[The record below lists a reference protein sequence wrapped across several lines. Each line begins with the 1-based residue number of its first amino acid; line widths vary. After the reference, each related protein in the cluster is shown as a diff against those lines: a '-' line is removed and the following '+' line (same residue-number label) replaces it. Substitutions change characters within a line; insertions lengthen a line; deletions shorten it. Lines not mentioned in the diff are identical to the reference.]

1 MHDTHRFETQS
12 THTLLFSLDVHVIH
26 SMRAH
31 AHARKNIY
39 ERLIGILVHSN
50 NCCAHLTNK
59 NHIGNKFLVL
69 LVIIQYCVLMNS
81 ALTVCFATSPHLT
94 TNFAHHHQ
102 DKSTLADSAREQ
114 KAIRSIHAACC
125 AHLPPLWFVY
135 RAGHGFPSVARYRS
149 RFSHIPRLSSFP
161 FPSLLPC
168 LVISAAIDCIL
179 SKISS
184 GRGHQEGRVQRRQR
198 HVIRAHACLLCG
210 VLAEG
215 ATSD

>member
-114 KAIRSIHAACC
+114 KAIRSIHAACR

-135 RAGHGFPSVARYRS
+135 WAGHSSHRWQDIAADFPTFLDYLRFPS
-149 RFSHIPRLSSFP
+149 PPSSP
-161 FPSLLPC
+161 ALWSVLP
-168 LVISAAIDCIL
+168 
-179 SKISS
+179 
-184 GRGHQEGRVQRRQR
+184 
-198 HVIRAHACLLCG
+198 
-210 VLAEG
+210 
-215 ATSD
+215 